1 MVHALHSWQGH
12 ARGILTEPRLQPVVE
27 GTGDLFSYNPA
38 SFNNIVDVADVAR
51 AHILAAI
58 NPKVHGRYIVALPDT
73 YPPQVRATAIVL
85 KSHSPNMTG
94 MYHGWAKLM
103 RQQHASST

>member
-12 ARGILTEPRLQPVVE
+12 ARGILTEPQLQPVVE
-27 GTGDLFSYNPA
+27 GTGDLFSHNPA

-58 NPKVHGRYIVALPDT
+58 NPKAAGRYIVALPDT
-73 YPPQVRATAIVL
+73 YPPQVRATTTVL
-85 KSHSPNMTG
+85 KSHLPNMAR
-94 MYHGWAKLM
+94 MYQGWA
-103 RQQHASST
+103 